1 MSAMKLAAHRAL
13 NPGLSNGNG
22 INVCHK
28 NKNGVFLMN
37 KAVMHYEDVYQN
49 DMIEYMG
56 EGKGQQ
62 EISGLNK
69 SLVKDITK
77 NMYRP
82 YEALMKTDHKDNL
95 WTSVGQ
101 FFVNSYC
108 VDTIRGRRV
117 VFFDCI
123 KIRIPRNPCRDT
135 GVILTWVLV
144 AIAVFAFLYKRVL
157 YLA

>member
-13 NPGLSNGNG
+13 NPGLGNG
-22 INVCHK
+22 PGINICPK
-28 NKNGVFLMN
+28 IKNGVLLMN
-37 KAVMHYEDVYQN
+37 KQSHYDDIWEGDT
-49 DMIEYMG
+49 IEYMG
-56 EGKGQQ
+56 QGRGQQ
-62 EISGLNK
+62 EVSGLNK
-69 SLVKDITK
+69 SLVEDITK

-82 YEALMKTDHKDNL
+82 YEVLMKTDHKDNL

-108 VDTIRGRRV
+108 IDTIGGRRV